1 MTVEYNSNVIN
12 DEMKQ
17 RKCIKLYYDINCVED
32 EFHLFIVVSFV

>member
-1 MTVEYNSNVIN
+1 MSVEYNSNVIN

-17 RKCIKLYYDINCVED
+17 RKCIYYDINCVED